1 MAISADVT
9 NGAWYYLKDYINLW
23 FYVVDVNVVIDPTT
37 QAGRQITFTDL
48 PGRAWG
54 WDLKLP
60 VGAGIT
66 HQLAQQ
72 FPKSQGWSS
81 EAQSQWVSH
90 AVNPDYFKY
99 LTRETNDGNTYYI
112 YKLSE
117 NLRFGRTT
125 FNNTMT
131 HDAGIWI
138 KDSTGKIYPTSLQV
152 STGRYQVPVMK
163 GGATPGNNV
172 RQEASSTQYGI
183 VNGEAC
189 YQGSGWDKPKKADWE
204 YMYYYSPAYVERSNL
219 IASDIHISA
228 SYAEVDKITVNFIAY
243 IPNND
248 PYGDDSDGSGGFGG
262 SGGDGS
268 RENWDDSITTPDVP
282 SLSIGA
288 LGSMGIFTPSTTQLQ
303 SFFKYLWSDAFS
315 VDGFKK
321 ILSDP
326 MQAIISLHALPCA
339 VDAGASAEV
348 AFGNIA
354 TGVSMPRVGSEWVTV
369 DCGSIPFKKYY
380 GSFFDYSPYT
390 RFQIFLPY
398 IGYKDISPDDF
409 VGGSCHVVYHVH
421 VPSGALM
428 CYLLSSAVDNSVL
441 YQYSG
446 SCLMQLPITSGT
458 YNNFIGSLV
467 TGIASGATALGN
479 ISSVAGKVASGA
491 LSAVASASSAVA
503 SLGSVLSSKPTV
515 SRSGSISGAS
525 GWMARQVPYVIRTRP
540 HAVLTENL
548 NSFEGYPLYRSRML
562 SQMSGYTVIEDIHLS
577 GLSATSDEAEEIER
591 LLKEG
596 VIF

>member
-1 MAISADVT
+1 MPQIDPRKGS
-9 NGAWYYLKDYINLW
+9 WYQLKDYISLW
-23 FYVVDVNVVIDPTT
+23 FYVLEVPEVVNPKNPGFTYLRLSTRYMLTPPTGAT
-37 QAGRQITFTDL
+37 ISHQI
-48 PGRAWG
+48 
-54 WDLKLP
+54 
-60 VGAGIT
+60 
-66 HQLAQQ
+66 AQQ
-72 FPKSQGWSS
+72 FRKNSGWTA

-90 AVNPDYFKY
+90 AVNPSYFKY
-99 LTRETNDGNTYYI
+99 LTRETVTFSSPGWYI
-112 YKLSE
+112 YKFAGADI
-117 NLRFGRTT
+117 NFGLIDYCTVP
-125 FNNTMT
+125 FDSVM
-131 HDAGIWI
+131 WI
-138 KDSTGKIYPTSLQV
+138 KDGAGKFYRTNYQIYQ
-152 STGRYQVPVMK
+152 GRYAKPYMTGGTPGNSVRKEATSTEYGVTNAGSCYKGSGWESPAEGSDDYIALYATAYLEKNYYATTMEISDASTSAAVQSAM
-163 GGATPGNNV
+163 GGATEWIKN
-172 RQEASSTQYGI
+172 
-183 VNGEAC
+183 
-189 YQGSGWDKPKKADWE
+189 D
-204 YMYYYSPAYVERSNL
+204 
-219 IASDIHISA
+219 
-228 SYAEVDKITVNFIAY
+228 
-243 IPNND
+243 D

-268 RENWDDSITTPDVP
+268 RESWDDTITTPDVP

-354 TGVSMPRVGSEWVTV
+354 TGVSMPRVSSEWVTV
-369 DCGSIPFKKYY
+369 DCGSIPFAKYY

-458 YNNFIGSLV
+458 YNNFVGSLV

-540 HAVLTENL
+540 NAVLTENL